1 MTSTTPSRAG
11 LPLVDL
17 RVIPSELHE
26 AIVRVEERRPRHQV
40 RRAVFDLD
48 QTLLLGDIGEA
59 VHARL
64 LLDREPV
71 RLSWQEY
78 RALVMKDPPSAY
90 LAASDALRGLPL
102 EIVVQAT
109 LRLMTTSSREILL
122 DRSLIPVPRPHPVM
136 RAVVAL
142 LHNMGY
148 AVHVITAS
156 HQIPARIVCN
166 EFFGI
171 PEERVHGVRS
181 ALEGERLTDRLL
193 PPHPVGEGKC
203 EVYRTFVGTDAP
215 LISGGDSVHDLPMLG
230 LTDDEGLVI
239 WVGEDRLRFEL
250 MKGRLGGR
258 RTFAFVHRTASGSRP
273 RAQAVA

>member
-1 MTSTTPSRAG
+1 MKSTSALRAAT
-11 LPLVDL
+11 PLVDL

-26 AIVRVEERRPRHQV
+26 AVVRIEERRPRNQV

-48 QTLLLGDIGEA
+48 QTLLQGDIGEA

-64 LLDREPV
+64 LLDHEPV
-71 RLSWQEY
+71 QLSWQAY
-78 RALVMKDPPSAY
+78 RALVAKDPPSAY
-90 LAASDALRGLPL
+90 LAAADALRGLPL
-102 EIVVQAT
+102 EVVIQAT
-109 LRLMTTSSREILL
+109 LRLTTTSTREILV

-142 LHNMGY
+142 LHNQGY

-156 HQIPARIVCN
+156 HQLPARIVCS

-181 ALEGERLTDRLL
+181 ALEGERLSDRLL
-193 PPHPVGEGKC
+193 PPHPIGEGKC
-203 EVYRTFVGTDAP
+203 DVYRTFVGTDAP
-215 LISGGDSVHDLPMLG
+215 LVTGGDSALDLPMVDLAA
-230 LTDDEGLVI
+230 DDGLVI
-239 WVGEDRLRFEL
+239 WVGEDRLRFEM
-250 MKGRLGGR
+250 MKARLGGR
-258 RTFAFVHRTASGSRP
+258 RSFAFVHRSVTGSRP

>member
-1 MTSTTPSRAG
+1 MRRQSGIRESQ
-11 LPLVDL
+11 PLVDL
-17 RVIPSELHE
+17 RIIPHEVHE
-26 AIVRVEERRPRHQV
+26 AVMQIEKGRPRNEV

-48 QTLLLGDIGEA
+48 QTLLRGDIGEA

-78 RALVMKDPPSAY
+78 RTMVAKDAPSAY
-90 LAASDALRGLPL
+90 LAAADALRGLPV
-102 EIVVQAT
+102 EVVMQAT
-109 LRLMTTSSREILL
+109 FKLLSTQTRELVIE
-122 DRSLIPVPRPHPVM
+122 RSLVPVPRPHPVM
-136 RAVVAL
+136 QAVVAL
-142 LHNMGY
+142 LHNLGY

-156 HQIPARIVCN
+156 HQIPARIVVA

-181 ALEGERLTDRLL
+181 AMDGERLSDRLL
-193 PPHPVGEGKC
+193 PPYPIGAGKC

-215 LISGGDSVHDLPMLG
+215 LIAGGDSALDLPMLG
-230 LTDDEGLVI
+230 LTDNEGLVI

-258 RTFAFVHRTASGSRP
+258 RSFAFVHRTATGSRP